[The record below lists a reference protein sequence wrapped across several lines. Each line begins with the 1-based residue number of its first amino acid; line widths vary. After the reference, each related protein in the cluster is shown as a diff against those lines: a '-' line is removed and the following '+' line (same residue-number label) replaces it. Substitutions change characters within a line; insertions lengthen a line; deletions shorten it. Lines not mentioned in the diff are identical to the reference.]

1 MSRGVAL
8 GVDGVLVGCWTDVDH
23 DTGITV
29 VLPPAGSLG
38 ACSVR
43 GGAPGTREE
52 AVLSAVGQ
60 GVECHGIVLC
70 GNSVFGLAA
79 VDGVV
84 TWCVEQGRGLELPV
98 ARVPVVGAAVVFDI
112 TGPDDPR
119 PTADAG
125 RKACEAA
132 SADDPPMGS
141 VGVGRGCSIGKLS
154 GRHHASKGG
163 QGWAVESAGAVRV
176 GALMAVNAFGDVL
189 AEDGTVLAGGRAPDG
204 SPRYPSTPI
213 DQLRA
218 WGEQQEARGNTTIG
232 CLVTNARLTKPE
244 AVRAVDLAHTGIAR
258 SVDPPHTAVD
268 GDALFLLCC
277 GAEPASSD
285 LVADLGARAVA
296 AAVRAAVRAAEATPG
311 RPRDPRLDP

>member
-1 MSRGVAL
+1 
-8 GVDGVLVGCWTDVDH
+8 
-23 DTGITV
+23 
-29 VLPPAGSLG
+29 
-38 ACSVR
+38 
-43 GGAPGTREE
+43 
-52 AVLSAVGQ
+52 VLSSVGQ

-84 TWCVEQGRGLELPV
+84 SWCVEQGRGLKLPV
-98 ARVPVVGAAVVFDI
+98 ATVPVVGAAVVFDI
-112 TGPDDPR
+112 TGPDHPR
-119 PTADAG
+119 PTAESG
-125 RKACEAA
+125 RLACAAA

-154 GRHHASKGG
+154 GRGYATKGG

-176 GALMAVNAFGDVL
+176 GALMAVNAFGEVL
-189 AEDGTVLAGGRAPDG
+189 AEDGSVLAGGRAPAD

-213 DQLRA
+213 EELRA
-218 WGEQQEARGNTTIG
+218 WGEQEARGNTTIG

-244 AVRAVDLAHTGIAR
+244 ACRAVDLAHTGIAR

-277 GAEPASSD
+277 GDEQASSD

-311 RPRDPRLDP
+311 RPRDPRLGPVAGAGG